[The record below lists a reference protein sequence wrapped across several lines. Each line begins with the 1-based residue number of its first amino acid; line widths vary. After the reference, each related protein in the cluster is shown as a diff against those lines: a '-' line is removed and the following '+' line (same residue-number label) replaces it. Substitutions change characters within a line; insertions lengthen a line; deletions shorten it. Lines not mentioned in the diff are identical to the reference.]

1 MTAIL
6 PTDEPRWRGAVIGKS
21 ADRPYTCQHGA
32 SLVLGGSTAAELYSI
47 QMTMAIGLHIADS
60 TCLRKSGGMGG
71 GGGGGVRK
79 PTAGSD

>member
-1 MTAIL
+1 MA
-6 PTDEPRWRGAVIGKS
+6 R
-21 ADRPYTCQHGA
+21 DRHRQVSGPPLYVPA
-32 SLVLGGSTAAELYSI
+32 SCEFGTRGSTAAELYSI

-71 GGGGGVRK
+71 GGGVRK